1 MKLSELRE
9 NPKNPSKCSEN
20 DLERLAGKLKRV
32 PLGLTAMRI
41 AYVTDDPEGGKM
53 VISGNKR
60 LRVLKRAYGEDAELP
75 DEYFQDVTAMSEA
88 ERHEFIVTANVSDGE
103 WDLDKLMEQYELD
116 ELKELMD
123 TNTLTDLEET
133 LKYKQQNE
141 EFERDA
147 DKVPEVEGEYKSKL
161 GKAYQLGRHR
171 LLCYDSTSEDCAKK
185 LLGDK
190 QADLVMTDPPY
201 NINVIGGSR
210 GECERIRK
218 GTGSIQNDNMSD
230 KDFFDFMKKVYLN
243 IDKALK
249 PGGVFYVWGTSGKP
263 VGELEMALREV
274 EELHGST
281 VLIWVKNCMVFN
293 MHMDYSSRSEIC
305 KYGWKT
311 GAGHYFCEDNT
322 LDDIIKDD
330 TPDIDSL
337 KKDEAIE
344 LLHKIYDNDLQCEV
358 QRWDRPSASK
368 LHPTMKPVG
377 LIKRLI
383 LNSSRTN
390 ELVVDFFLGSGT
402 TIMACEECDRTC
414 YGVEMDPKYCD
425 VIRKRWAEYTH
436 GEGCDWESLT
446 PEVND
451 EQLDIDNG
459 TT

>member
-1 MKLSELRE
+1 M
-9 NPKNPSKCSEN
+9 
-20 DLERLAGKLKRV
+20 
-32 PLGLTAMRI
+32 
-41 AYVTDDPEGGKM
+41 
-53 VISGNKR
+53 
-60 LRVLKRAYGEDAELP
+60 
-75 DEYFQDVTAMSEA
+75 
-88 ERHEFIVTANVSDGE
+88 
-103 WDLDKLMEQYELD
+103 
-116 ELKELMD
+116 
-123 TNTLTDLEET
+123 
-133 LKYKQQNE
+133 
-141 EFERDA
+141 
-147 DKVPEVEGEYKSKL
+147 EGEYKSKL

-171 LLCYDSTSEDCAKK
+171 LLCYDSTSDDCAKK

-201 NINVIGGSR
+201 NVDYHGSSR
-210 GECERIRK
+210 SDPNY
-218 GTGSIQNDNMSD
+218 GTNGATIMNDKMSD
-230 KDFFDFMKKVYLN
+230 NDFFDFMKKVYLN
-243 IDKALK
+243 TDKALK
-249 PGGVFYVWGTSGKP
+249 PGGVFYVWGTPSKP

-274 EELHGST
+274 EGLYGSSMLT
-281 VLIWVKNCMVFN
+281 WVKNSMVFS
-293 MHMDYSSRSEIC
+293 MHKDYCPRSEIC
-305 KYGWKT
+305 KYGWKL
-311 GAGHYFCEDNT
+311 GAAHYFCEDNT
-322 LDDIIKDD
+322 LTDVIQDD

-344 LLHKIYDNDLQCEV
+344 LLHKIYDNDLQSDV
-358 QRWDRPSASK
+358 QRWDKPAASK

-383 LNSSRTN
+383 LNSSRTK

-451 EQLDIDNG
+451 EQPDTDIG

>member
-9 NPKNPSKCSEN
+9 NPNNPSKCSEK

-75 DEYFQDVTAMSEA
+75 DEYFQDVTPMSEA

-123 TNTLTDLEET
+123 TNTLTDLEES

-141 EFERDA
+141 EFERNPDA
-147 DKVPEVEGEYKSKL
+147 VPEVEGEYKSQM
-161 GKAYQLGRHR
+161 GKTYALGRHR
-171 LLCYDSTSEDCAKK
+171 LLCWDSTKEDCVEK

-201 NINVIGGSR
+201 NVDYHGGSR
-210 GECERIRK
+210 NDPNY
-218 GTGSIQNDNMSD
+218 GSNTIMNDKMSD
-230 KDFFDFMKKVYLN
+230 NDFLDFMTKVYKS
-243 IDKALK
+243 IAGALK
-249 PGGVFYVWGTSGKP
+249 PGGAFYVWGTSNRP
-263 VGELEMALREV
+263 IGELELGLRKV
-274 EELHGST
+274 PELYGST
-281 VLIWVKNCMVFN
+281 TLIWVKNALIFN
-293 MHMDYSSRSEIC
+293 MRKDYCPRSEIC
-305 KYGWKT
+305 RYGWKL
-311 GAGHYFCEDNT
+311 GAGHYFCEDAT
-322 LDDIIKDD
+322 LNELIRDD
-330 TPDIDSL
+330 TPDIDNL
-337 KKDEAIE
+337 KKEEAIA
-344 LLHKIYDNDLQCEV
+344 LLHQIYDNDLQSDV
-358 QRWDRPSASK
+358 QRWDKPAASK

-383 LNSSRTN
+383 LNSSRTK

-451 EQLDIDNG
+451 EQPDTDIG

>member
-1 MKLSELRE
+1 MKLNELRE
-9 NPKNPSKCSEN
+9 NPNNPSKCSEA

-41 AYVTDDPEGGKM
+41 AYITDDPEGGKM

-60 LRVLKRAYGEDAELP
+60 LRVLKRAYGDDADLP

-88 ERHEFIVTANVSDGE
+88 ERHEFIVTANISDGE

-123 TNTLTDLEET
+123 VDSLTDLEET
-133 LKYKQQNE
+133 HKYQQANKVTPK
-141 EFERDA
+141 DP

-161 GKAYQLGRHR
+161 GKTYALGRHR
-171 LLCYDSTSEDCAKK
+171 LLCWDSTKEDCVKK
-185 LLGDK
+185 LMGDK

-201 NINVIGGSR
+201 NINVIGGNR
-210 GECERIRK
+210 AECELTRE
-218 GTGSIQNDNMSD
+218 GTGSIQNDKMSD
-230 KDFFDFMKKVYLN
+230 NDFFDFMKKVYLN
-243 IDKALK
+243 TDKALK
-249 PGGVFYVWGTSGKP
+249 PGGVFYVWGTASKP
-263 VGELEMALREV
+263 VGELEMAMREV
-274 EELHGST
+274 EELYGST
-281 VLIWVKNCMVFN
+281 YLTWIKSSMVFS
-293 MHMDYSSRSEIC
+293 MHLDYKPRREIC
-305 KYGWKT
+305 KYGWKL
-311 GAGHYFCEDNT
+311 GAAHYFCEDNT
-322 LDDIIKDD
+322 LTNVIRDD

-337 KKDEAIE
+337 KKEEAIA
-344 LLHKIYDNDLQCEV
+344 LLHQIYDNDLQSDV
-358 QRWDRPSASK
+358 QRWDKPAASN

-446 PEVND
+446 PEVT
-451 EQLDIDNG
+451 E
-459 TT
+459 

>member
-9 NPKNPSKCSEN
+9 NPNNPSKCSEA

-41 AYVTDDPEGGKM
+41 AYITDDPEGGKM

-88 ERHEFIVTANVSDGE
+88 ERHEFIVTANISDGD
-103 WDLDKLMEQYELD
+103 WDLDKLMAQYELD

-123 TNTLTDLEET
+123 TDTLTDLEET

-141 EFERDA
+141 EFERNADA
-147 DKVPEVEGEYKSKL
+147 VPEVEGEYKSKM

-171 LLCYDSTSEDCAKK
+171 LLCWDSTKEDCVEK

-201 NINVIGGSR
+201 NINIIGGCR
-210 GECERIRK
+210 IVEQRIRENNCDK
-218 GTGSIQNDNMSD
+218 IQNDNMSNS
-230 KDFFDFMKKVYLN
+230 DFMDFMKKVYKN
-243 IDKALK
+243 IALSLK
-249 PGGVFYVWGTSGKP
+249 PGGAFYVWGNPSSP
-263 VGELEMALREV
+263 VGELEMAQREQTD
-274 EELHGST
+274 LYGST
-281 VLIWVKNCMVFN
+281 YLTWVKSSMVFS
-293 MHMDYSSRSEIC
+293 MHLDYKPRREIC
-305 KYGWKT
+305 KYGWKL
-311 GAGHYFCEDNT
+311 GAAHYFCEDNT
-322 LDDIIKDD
+322 LTNVIQDD
-330 TPDIDSL
+330 TPDIDNL

-344 LLHKIYDNDLQCEV
+344 LLHKIYDNDLQSDV
-358 QRWDRPSASK
+358 QRWDKPAASN

-383 LNSSRTN
+383 LNSSRTK

-402 TIMACEECDRTC
+402 TIMACEESDRTC
-414 YGVEMDPKYCD
+414 YGVEMDPKFCD
-425 VIRKRWAEYTH
+425 VIRKRWAEYTY
-436 GEGCDWESLT
+436 GEGCDWEHLT
-446 PEVND
+446 PEV
-451 EQLDIDNG
+451 
-459 TT
+459 TK

>member
-1 MKLSELRE
+1 MKLNELRE
-9 NPKNPSKCSEN
+9 NPNNPSKCSEA

-41 AYVTDDPEGGKM
+41 AYVTDDPDGGKM

-88 ERHEFIVTANVSDGE
+88 ERHEFIVTANISDGE
-103 WDLDKLMEQYELD
+103 WDLDKLMAQYELD

-123 TNTLTDLEET
+123 VDSLTDLEET
-133 LKYKQQNE
+133 LKYQQANKVTPKDP
-141 EFERDA
+141 DA
-147 DKVPEVEGEYKSKL
+147 VPEVEGEYKSKM
-161 GKAYQLGRHR
+161 GKTYALGRHR
-171 LLCYDSTSEDCAKK
+171 LLCYDSTSEDCVEK

-190 QADLVMTDPPY
+190 QADIVMTDPPY
-201 NINVIGGSR
+201 NINVVGGSR
-210 GECERIRK
+210 AKCEETRES
-218 GTGSIQNDNMSD
+218 TGRIQNDNMSD
-230 KDFFDFMKKVYLN
+230 KDFMDFMKKVYQN
-243 IDKALK
+243 IALSLK
-249 PGGVFYVWGTSGKP
+249 PGGAFYVWGSPSSP
-263 VGELEMALREV
+263 VGELEMAQRQQSDLYGTNY
-274 EELHGST
+274 LA
-281 VLIWVKNCMVFN
+281 WVKSSMVFS
-293 MHMDYSSRSEIC
+293 MRLDYNPRYEIC
-305 KYGWKT
+305 KYGWKL
-311 GAGHYFCEDNT
+311 GAAHYFCEDNT
-322 LDDIIKDD
+322 LTTIIRDD

-337 KKDEAIE
+337 KKEEAIA
-344 LLHKIYDNDLQCEV
+344 LLHQIYDNDLQSDV
-358 QRWDRPSASK
+358 QRWPKPAASK

-425 VIRKRWAEYTH
+425 VIRKRWAEYMH

-446 PEVND
+446 PEVA
-451 EQLDIDNG
+451 E
-459 TT
+459 